1 MKELI
6 ILIVAF
12 QIVHFIA
19 VAESQKLPRHYEE
32 TLLSKIKHS
41 VSPGEITFIEK
52 FNTLKDFYP
61 DGGIHHVLHVLRKR
75 NAAQAMMDVDGT
87 GSVSRRRKTKKRRR
101 RRKQKDALI
110 ETALEPRN
118 EISERPVMRGGRR
131 RRTRP
136 DPSDGLLRT
145 KELQANYI
153 KTDNMRANRLQADTI
168 KADTIKAQDVVVTSK
183 RRKPRWRP
191 SFGELVDPGIGI
203 ERINSLTD
211 VPNFDQNNMDLLN
224 KNENSQ
230 FESRSISQ
238 EPSLF
243 DSQFPQKQS
252 IADNS
257 KLFQERSIADNSQ
270 LFQEQSIADNSQ
282 LFEQQN
288 IAEFSP
294 DQRTK
299 TKNKRRLSQSN
310 TLSSIQQTEALPE
323 FSSSHVLNKI
333 PKLSEFID
341 DNSPYVQKRIH
352 PNFKQQDTFVKEAP
366 PPLTSSGYN
375 EFTNTEAQNFG
386 IGENTDQTLDN
397 TVKTYMRESKRT
409 GPWFF

>member
-1 MKELI
+1 M
-6 ILIVAF
+6 
-12 QIVHFIA
+12 
-19 VAESQKLPRHYEE
+19 
-32 TLLSKIKHS
+32 
-41 VSPGEITFIEK
+41 
-52 FNTLKDFYP
+52 KDFYP
-61 DGGIHHVLHVLRKR
+61 DGGIHHVLRKR

-101 RRKQKDALI
+101 RRKQKDPLI

-118 EISERPVMRGGRR
+118 EISERPVMREGRR

-136 DPSDGLLRT
+136 DPSDGLLRA

-168 KADTIKAQDVVVTSK
+168 KADMIKAQDVVVTSK

-191 SFGELVDPGIGI
+191 SFGESVDPGIGI

-257 KLFQERSIADNSQ
+257 KLFQEQSIADNSKLFQEQSIADNSQ

-299 TKNKRRLSQSN
+299 IKNKRRLSQSN

-352 PNFKQQDTFVKEAP
+352 PNFKQQDTFVKGAP

-397 TVKTYMRESKRT
+397 TVKTYMKDSKST

>member
-1 MKELI
+1 MMKELI
-6 ILIVAF
+6 IFILAF
-12 QIVHFIA
+12 QIVFFIA
-19 VAESQKLPRHYEE
+19 EAESQKLPRHYEE

-61 DGGIHHVLHVLRKR
+61 DGGIHHVLRKR
-75 NAAQAMMDVDGT
+75 NAAQAMMDMDGT

-101 RRKQKDALI
+101 RKQKDPLI
-110 ETALEPRN
+110 EATLEPRN
-118 EISERPVMRGGRR
+118 EISERPVLREGGRR
-131 RRTRP
+131 RTRVEA
-136 DPSDGLLRT
+136 SNGLLRA

-153 KTDNMRANRLQADTI
+153 KTDNMRANRLQADMI
-168 KADTIKAQDVVVTSK
+168 KADMIKAQDVVVTSK
-183 RRKPRWRP
+183 RRKSRRRP

-211 VPNFDQNNMDLLN
+211 GPNFDQNNMDLLN

-257 KLFQERSIADNSQ
+257 KLFQEQRIADNSQ

-282 LFEQQN
+282 LFKQQN
-288 IAEFSP
+288 IDEFSP
-294 DQRTK
+294 DQGTK
-299 TKNKRRLSQSN
+299 IKNKRRLSQSN

-333 PKLSEFID
+333 PKLSEFITD
-341 DNSPYVQKRIH
+341 YSPYVQKRIH
-352 PNFKQQDTFVKEAP
+352 PNFKQQDTFVRGAP

-375 EFTNTEAQNFG
+375 EFTNMEAQNFG

-397 TVKTYMRESKRT
+397 TVKTYMKDPKTT